1 VPERTAAQ
9 SDIGSKRPAHEG
21 HATRVVAQQI
31 GVRLIKGRL
40 VEAVRS
46 RHRSKPDAAGSGES
60 PVNKCRK
67 NFRLKNFYGCQRQ
80 MKIWKNAAS
89 GVWINRKQ

>member
-67 NFRLKNFYGCQRQ
+67 NFRFDEFLWLSTPNENLEKCSQR
-80 MKIWKNAAS
+80 
-89 GVWINRKQ
+89 GVDK